1 MSTNKTP
8 NGFNESKFEDK
19 LIIIRLCSNLPLFF
33 FLFFFAVWPDAAF
46 KHKHQ
51 SGVRQWEGWRTKLYS
66 ESELVPLHFPQR
78 TWPAHWEKAQ
88 PTRDTHG
95 GRRTTQQHKRE
106 HFHCF
111 PFCLFVCFFLLHHV
125 DPELSCCGLQ
135 SFLSILASLSVSGN
149 CQIFFFSS
157 CILSLLLG
165 MGIV

>member
-8 NGFNESKFEDK
+8 NGFNESFEDK
-19 LIIIRLCSNLPLFF
+19 LIIIRLCSNLSLFF
-33 FLFFFAVWPDAAF
+33 FFFAVWPDAAF

-95 GRRTTQQHKRE
+95 GRRTTQQHKQE

-111 PFCLFVCFFLLHHV
+111 SFCLFVCLFLF
-125 DPELSCCGLQ
+125 SCGPWTLMLWLTVI
-135 SFLSILASLSVSGN
+135 LSILASLSVSGD